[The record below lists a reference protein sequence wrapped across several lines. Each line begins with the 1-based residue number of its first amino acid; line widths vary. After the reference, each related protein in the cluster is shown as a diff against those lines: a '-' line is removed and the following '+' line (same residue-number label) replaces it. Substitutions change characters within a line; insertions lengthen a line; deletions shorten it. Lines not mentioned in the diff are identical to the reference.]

1 MKKVLGVGLIG
12 LVALLAA
19 CGGGQKEEVS
29 TEPKVESRK
38 TGELKI
44 TYYDQDS
51 VSKYF
56 EYFRMEDSLIKQ
68 KQITFQKE
76 IERRTKNLQDYVVQ
90 QERKNQS
97 GLLSQNDLMQVQQ
110 TIQKREASLMQYQ
123 QEEGSKIE
131 REAIDKMNA
140 INNRVKLFS
149 KEFCETNNIDLLL
162 IYSPMAPINYIDPS
176 MDVTKEFTA
185 YLNQRQNEFQ
195 GELTEEK

>member
-1 MKKVLGVGLIG
+1 MKKVLGIGLI
-12 LVALLAA
+12 ALLFA

-38 TGELKI
+38 AGELKI
-44 TYYDQDS
+44 AFYDQDS

-56 EYFRMEDSLIKQ
+56 EYFRLEDSLIKQ
-68 KQITFQKE
+68 KQISFQKE
-76 IERRTKNLQDYVVQ
+76 IERRTKSLQDYVVQ

-123 QEEGSKIE
+123 QDAGGKIE
-131 REAIDKMNA
+131 REAIDKMNT

-149 KEFCETNNIDLLL
+149 KEFCEKNNIDLLL
-162 IYSPMAPINYIDPS
+162 IYSPMAPINYIEPT

-185 YLNQRQNEFQ
+185 YLNERQDKFQ
-195 GELTEEK
+195 EELTDQK